1 MRSTTKEICFA
12 FCYLLAK
19 GWFYATLFKLNV
31 VMELR
36 IKAYFVLSLCR
47 TISFEVFNY
56 YYVTISNCYI
66 CNSLKTHAIFYIFIQ
81 FPLQQ

>member
-36 IKAYFVLSLCR
+36 IKAYFVLSL
-47 TISFEVFNY
+47 VVQY
-56 YYVTISNCYI
+56 H
-66 CNSLKTHAIFYIFIQ
+66 LKYLIIIMSQ
-81 FPLQQ
+81 FPTVTFATL